1 MFNYILH
8 HLFWI
13 QHLISLHMHMTHL
26 TNQRRLCTALCAG
39 WSSAL
44 TVCHNS
50 IGYQFLSNGASATE
64 KELQIV
70 HKKSERW
77 RNICQQIVSSVS
89 RISELRKNGEVRGL
103 QTEGKEI
110 GFSLYCIIYF
120 NSGCLVNRCQP
131 RGQPLHLAL
140 FLMVFSNAMQIKSFI
155 VLPYF
160 QCFPIWSK
168 LKLLK
173 WTERSFFLMDLQLS
187 SLPTISGQ
195 HISMAGSLLGKDL

>member
-1 MFNYILH
+1 
-8 HLFWI
+8 
-13 QHLISLHMHMTHL
+13 MTHL

-50 IGYQFLSNGASATE
+50 IGYQFLSNGASDTE

-70 HKKSERW
+70 HKKSKRW
-77 RNICQQIVSSVS
+77 RNICHQIVSSVS
-89 RISELRKNGEVRGL
+89 WISESRKNGEVRGL

-155 VLPYF
+155 VVPYLQWFSNLKQVKTPEVNRKILLPHGFAAVQSANNFRTTY
-160 QCFPIWSK
+160 K
-168 LKLLK
+168 HG
-173 WTERSFFLMDLQLS
+173 RQLVR
-187 SLPTISGQ
+187 
-195 HISMAGSLLGKDL
+195 